1 MADLT
6 SDKHEQYRKVL
17 EEIIVAVQYYALEH
31 ELGSLE
37 SWRNGWIKKSNLD

>member
-17 EEIIVAVQYYALEH
+17 VEIVKVVQLSAIEH
-31 ELGSLE
+31 KVE
-37 SWRNGWIKKSNLD
+37 W